1 MIEGGPKP
9 ERPARANRRL
19 AALWTLSLQP
29 GVDLGEFGNAVVTE
43 ACDLLGF
50 HRGSLVEVD
59 TEGAVIATHPA
70 DVALPARIPALIV
83 RTVTVNHPLVAPQ
96 EDGDLALCAPGKLGE
111 RGYVLALWGAI
122 GKSQW
127 LDESA
132 LDEASFLATIFA
144 EFAERRR
151 DVGDFANLAFHD
163 ALTGLPNRLALLNR
177 IEQTIASAKRN
188 GHNAAVLFVDI
199 DGFKHVNDTLGHSA
213 GDRVLAELGSRFRK
227 ALRREEFIGRL
238 GGDEFTAIIPETKS
252 FEETYEVGQRLRE
265 LARKPFD
272 VDGHIFGLSAS
283 IGVAHFPADG
293 STAEELLGNGDIAMY
308 RAKEAGGDA
317 VFLFDSG
324 VRQRIETR
332 RRLTQDLQGAMMN
345 REFLVCYQ
353 PVIDATTDEIV
364 GAEALARWLHPT
376 DGLLSAESFL
386 GSLGTSNLISL
397 VDAWVLGETAQ
408 QNVRWMAEGNAV
420 EIFVNIAV
428 PDEVALG
435 DLDRLMADPRYTSTH
450 LNVEVG
456 ETAVMK
462 DVEAAIGFF
471 AAARERGISTGL
483 DRFGGGVSSLKMLDR
498 LPIDFVK
505 LDHSLIVGVERR
517 VSSSGAALAAIA
529 MARAFDWRIIAQGVA
544 NAFQKR
550 WLLDNGVRWMQGY
563 GVGQPMTAADFGH
576 WRKITAEHL
585 AAQVADRL

>member
-1 MIEGGPKP
+1 MIEGGPKL

-29 GVDLGEFGNAVVTE
+29 GVDLTEFGLAVVAE

-50 HRGSLVEVD
+50 HRGSLIEVD
-59 TEGAVIATHPA
+59 AEGAVITTHPG
-70 DVALPARIPALIV
+70 DVTLPARLPALIV

-111 RGYVLALWGAI
+111 RGYVLALWGAV
-122 GKSQW
+122 GASQK

-132 LDEASFLATIFA
+132 LDEATFLATIFA

-151 DVGDFANLAFHD
+151 DIGDFANLAFHD

-188 GHNAAVLFVDI
+188 GHNAAVLFIDI

-213 GDRVLAELGSRFRK
+213 GDRVLSELGARFRK

-265 LARKPFD
+265 LARMPFD

-283 IGVAHFPADG
+283 IGVAQYPADG
-293 STAEELLGNGDIAMY
+293 CTSEELLGNGDIAMY
-308 RAKEAGGDA
+308 RAKESGGDA

-332 RRLTQDLQGAMMN
+332 RRLTQDLQGAMMS

-353 PVIDATTDEIV
+353 PVIDATTDAIV

-386 GSLGTSNLISL
+386 GALGTSNLVSL
-397 VDAWVLGETAQ
+397 VDAWVLAETAQ
-408 QNVRWMAEGNAV
+408 QNFRWTAEGNGLD
-420 EIFVNIAV
+420 IFVNIAV
-428 PDEVALG
+428 PDDAALREL
-435 DLDRLMADPRYTSTH
+435 DLLLADPRYSSAH
-450 LNVEVG
+450 LHVEVG

-462 DVEAAIGFF
+462 DVDAAIGFF
-471 AAARERGISTGL
+471 EAARERGIATGL
-483 DRFGGGVSSLKMLDR
+483 DRFGGGVSSLKVLDR
-498 LPIDFVK
+498 MPLDFVK

-529 MARAFDWRIIAQGVA
+529 IARAFDWKMIAQGVA

-550 WLLDNGVRWMQGY
+550 WLLDNGVHLMQGY

-576 WRKITAEHL
+576 WRKITAEQT
-585 AAQVADRL
+585 AAQAADLL